1 MPCKQNLYFVC
12 RAFLMYNQLKLK
24 KESLMTNE
32 ETQNGNSVIGSCRI
46 LHIMVYSLFIGVQL
60 FKS

>member
-1 MPCKQNLYFVC
+1 MF
-12 RAFLMYNQLKLK
+12 NQLKLN

-32 ETQNGNSVIGSCRI
+32 ETQNGNTVIGPSRI
-46 LHIMVYSLFIGVQL
+46 SHTMVMVYSLFIGVQL